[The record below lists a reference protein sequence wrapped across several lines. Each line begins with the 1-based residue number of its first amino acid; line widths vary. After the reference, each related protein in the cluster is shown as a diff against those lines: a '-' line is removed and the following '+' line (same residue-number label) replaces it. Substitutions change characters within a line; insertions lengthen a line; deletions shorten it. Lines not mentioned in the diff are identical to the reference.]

1 METADKSPPGDLE
14 DELEAGN
21 LDTKPLDP
29 KPLDTAAIRKALG
42 KRSIVLV
49 GMMGAGKSSVGRR
62 LASRMGLPFADADNE
77 IERAAGM
84 SIPEIFAERGEAE
97 FRDGERR
104 VIARLIAE
112 GPMVLATGGGAYMN
126 AETRQRIAE
135 SAISVWLKAEFDV
148 LMRRVRKRSN
158 RPLLQTP
165 DPEGTLKRLIEDRY
179 PIYALSDL
187 TILSRDVPHET
198 VVNEIIA
205 SIGSM
210 LDAGP
215 RSKTA

>member
-1 METADKSPPGDLE
+1 MT
-14 DELEAGN
+14 
-21 LDTKPLDP
+21 
-29 KPLDTAAIRKALG
+29 
-42 KRSIVLV
+42 
-49 GMMGAGKSSVGRR
+49 
-62 LASRMGLPFADADNE
+62 
-77 IERAAGM
+77 
-84 SIPEIFAERGEAE
+84 IPEIFAERGEAE

-126 AETRQRIAE
+126 AETRHRIAD
-135 SAISVWLKAEFDV
+135 SAVSVWLKAEFDV

>member
-1 METADKSPPGDLE
+1 MTLHG
-14 DELEAGN
+14 
-21 LDTKPLDP
+21 
-29 KPLDTAAIRKALG
+29 I
-42 KRSIVLV
+42 
-49 GMMGAGKSSVGRR
+49 
-62 LASRMGLPFADADNE
+62 ASR
-77 IERAAGM
+77 
-84 SIPEIFAERGEAE
+84 S
-97 FRDGERR
+97 
-104 VIARLIAE
+104 
-112 GPMVLATGGGAYMN
+112 